1 MMNWIMKALG
11 AGDAQEAKKFI
22 EQGSTVIDVRT
33 KAEFD
38 SGHLEGSIHIPLDQI
53 EARINEIEKMKQPI
67 VTCCRSGARSGSAA
81 RILNNAGIKAM
92 NGGPWNGLK

>member
-11 AGDAQEAKKFI
+11 AGDAQEAREYI
-22 EQGSTVIDVRT
+22 EQGSAVIDVRT
-33 KAEFD
+33 KAEFEA
-38 SGHLEGSIHIPLDQI
+38 GHLKGSINIPLDQI
-53 EARINEIEKMKQPI
+53 ASRVDEIKKMKQPI

-81 RILNNAGIKAM
+81 RILNNKGIKAM